1 MYLQTAVDFRVS
13 IHASTREATPFVI
26 CPFLKF
32 NRFNPRLHAGGD
44 KREFALRGC
53 RTGFNPRLHAGGDL
67 LFAVNDTTREGF
79 NPRLHAGGDSTGQGI
94 ARDYEV
100 SIHASTREA
109 TVVVF
114 EKRILAVVSIH
125 ASTREATARFG
136 IRMPDHPHILPLF
149 YPDFFLSSLFNSK
162 FTLISREPQPV
173 SMLTSGSHL

>member
-109 TVVVF
+109 T
-114 EKRILAVVSIH
+114 
-125 ASTREATARFG
+125 ARFG